1 MKLYEHR
8 DIHGHL
14 IDWWTQRNE
23 KGYCFSIS
31 YEDGK
36 YFVIINPDD
45 ANRRIFAVT
54 RTFADAEAYL
64 QKAVKIYS

>member
-8 DIHGHL
+8 DMRGHL
-14 IDWWTQRNE
+14 IEWWTQRNK

-31 YEDGK
+31 YDNGK

-45 ANRRIFAVT
+45 AIRRIFAVT
-54 RTFADAEAYL
+54 QTFAAAEVYL